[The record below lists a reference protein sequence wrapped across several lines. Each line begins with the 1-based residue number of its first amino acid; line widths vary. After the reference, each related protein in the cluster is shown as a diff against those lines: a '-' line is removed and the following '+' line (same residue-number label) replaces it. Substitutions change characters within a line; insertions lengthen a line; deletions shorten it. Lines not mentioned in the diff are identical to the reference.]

1 MSAPKQWDISK
12 TLAIASLFNFFH
24 NIGNFCVFPFL
35 TIFFRHFGLSP
46 PLVGIIMGAKHIV
59 FALWAPFCSFV
70 AKTNSKRR
78 FIIISSLLFSA
89 AASGVLTFF
98 PPLQKDMVLKF
109 CNVSLSGTNRQT
121 MPGAMDIELFGPEDN
136 GSFVLP
142 EPPQI
147 TTMASVMFTSLS
159 NAASMETKITPKAL
173 KNVHAETPRNPDLSI
188 LLKTAITPEKLPKTD
203 ASKRYIKPKGRITTS
218 KQSTVTPEHRTH
230 LSDAV
235 MRTSLAQEPKDDSTR
250 SITFQ
255 SQTEAFNHDVPK
267 KRDLAKKATQTE
279 HFLIEHKIFLVVLG
293 IVLIWEIVASP
304 LEWTADDSVY
314 EYLDFVDATD
324 RHEKIWIW
332 RYLGACLGS
341 FSIVFVIDN
350 VKCFLIPGLPRFYLH
365 FYSYSTFMIITLLLS
380 TLYPIHVSK
389 KTEHASKTIKAL
401 GLMVSDGRI
410 ILISVT
416 VFLMGAA
423 RSTAANFL
431 FWKMQDMGS
440 SELYMGLSVVLALVS
455 EMILYI
461 FKGKLMRSLSFKWMV
476 ALGLLCQAVEFLY
489 YSFLW
494 APWAVLPIQ
503 LSSAFSNGVLLWAI
517 KSQIDDV
524 ATPGMERSIQLVLHC
539 LSHHFG
545 ASLGSFASGFVISS
559 FSLAILFQSCCVML
573 LTWLLM
579 FLVIQPKLPQIK
591 KINYSRLLAPDN
603 SDMSDSED
611 EQERDWLVKAMK
623 DDSKIW

>member
-1 MSAPKQWDISK
+1 MTPEALKNGYPETPHHSDLSARFK
-12 TLAIASLFNFFH
+12 TS
-24 NIGNFCVFPFL
+24 
-35 TIFFRHFGLSP
+35 
-46 PLVGIIMGAKHIV
+46 
-59 FALWAPFCSFV
+59 
-70 AKTNSKRR
+70 
-78 FIIISSLLFSA
+78 
-89 AASGVLTFF
+89 
-98 PPLQKDMVLKF
+98 
-109 CNVSLSGTNRQT
+109 
-121 MPGAMDIELFGPEDN
+121 
-136 GSFVLP
+136 
-142 EPPQI
+142 
-147 TTMASVMFTSLS
+147 
-159 NAASMETKITPKAL
+159 ITPK
-173 KNVHAETPRNPDLSI
+173 KLS
-188 LLKTAITPEKLPKTD
+188 KTD
-203 ASKRYIKPKGRITTS
+203 ASKRFTNAKDRITTS
-218 KQSTVTPEHRTH
+218 EQSTISPELSTH
-230 LSDAV
+230 LLDSV
-235 MRTSLAQEPKDDSTR
+235 VRTSLAKEPQDDNTS
-250 SITFQ
+250 SITFH
-255 SQTEAFNHDVPK
+255 SQTDSSNHDVPK
-267 KRDLAKKATQTE
+267 KRDLAKRTTQPE

-341 FSIVFVIDN
+341 FSIVFLIDN
-350 VKCFLIPGLPRFYLH
+350 VNCFLIPGLPRVYLH
-365 FYSYSTFMIITLLLS
+365 FYGYSAFMIITFLLS

-401 GLMVSDGRI
+401 GLMGSDGRI
-410 ILISVT
+410 ILLSVT
-416 VFLMGAA
+416 VFLMGAV
-423 RSTAANFL
+423 RSTADNFL

-455 EMILYI
+455 EIGLYI

-503 LSSAFSNGVLLWAI
+503 FSSAFSNGVLLWAI
-517 KSQIDDV
+517 KSQVDDV

-559 FSLAILFQSCCVML
+559 FSLAILFQSCCVL
-573 LTWLLM
+573 LLIWLLM
-579 FLVIQPKLPQIK
+579 FLVIQPKLPHIK